1 MLDFLNVSES
11 RPRHASCERPPRSFV
26 RLWDRPLDD
35 TPPTAYSS
43 RSVGWWLARRETG
56 LVDDGKSMAST
67 NSVRPRANAPLCV
80 GREAELER
88 LVALHAEAS
97 EAGERLVLVEGPPGS
112 GKSRLLHELARRTRL
127 DGGVVLEG
135 RCDPG
140 RAFGPFAA
148 IVDRALRFLGDM
160 SITPSID
167 LRDLGCGGGCHR
179 LWHQHET
186 TPVAIELDARES
198 AERRLR
204 FFDAVRGLLRDVARV
219 RAPVVLLHDLDRAD
233 AATLQLVRFVFEGV
247 GPWSEGVG
255 SERILRALFVATV
268 HDAARHR
275 ELVELSPAVLS
286 LAALDADGV
295 RAFLQSD
302 DAVRR
307 VIARTGGLPERIEL
321 LLEADPIAPAES
333 IARRLDAMRSGTRA
347 LVEALGVLQH
357 PSDLETLCAVVGPV
371 VGEVSP
377 AERQAFA
384 ESDVVTRTVLDGRIL
399 FSFARESHRALTYTQ
414 LPAERRRELHRR
426 CAEVLMHHERRERV
440 AHHAMEAGDFE
451 LAVPLALEDARGL
464 AARHAHAEA
473 AALLEGVVE
482 RAGEALPLA
491 VFEMLAELYRLVGDY
506 TRALRHAEHVR
517 ASRPDAESTHEVG
530 RLLTLAGRF
539 DEAAA
544 RLREAHPLAA
554 RDADRVRVEAALA
567 ELEYQRGA
575 YDEAEH
581 WASAALDG
589 ARACGERAF
598 AIQAR
603 NSLGKVAL
611 ARKEAETAAALF
623 EQNRIEAAEASFG
636 HLEAQALTNL
646 GVARLRQRRLADAKS
661 FFARSL
667 QVAAGVND
675 SRERAIATENLA
687 VLAHLRHDYAE
698 ALEHYHEAV
707 GLLKRLGN
715 RPMLTRI
722 GINMGELYH
731 SLGDF
736 GRARSL
742 VDFAQHMGGPTL
754 PGQFLAEIV
763 LLRGRVELAEGNLD
777 IARGFLESA
786 LDTYRRVGAVKAIL
800 PHLALVRLAL
810 EEGDVE
816 RASELLQSTPAVETA
831 RYEAEVALLAAETR
845 RAEGGAVLDLAER
858 AEALALQADD
868 EELRI
873 EALCSLA
880 RAQLEAGQLVNA
892 QRSLLD
898 ARRLEEALSRRVPD
912 EARDAWERRPNR
924 ERLEATEELSTR
936 SRLGTRRVSTPPP
949 SRRRTA
955 EHDRRYPE
963 IVGSSPR
970 TLQILEVLDKVAPSE
985 ATVLVRGESGTG
997 KELVADALH
1006 RGSSRRD
1013 RPLVKVNCAAL
1024 VETLLMSELFG
1035 HERGAFT
1042 GANARK
1048 KGRFELADGGT
1059 LFLDEIGDI
1068 SPKMQV
1074 ALLRVLQEREFE
1086 RVGGTSPVRVDVRI
1100 IAATHRNLEEMVAQG
1115 TFREDLYYRLR
1126 GVLVEVAPLRERL
1139 DDLPELVERLLARV
1153 AEERGELPKVASPEV
1168 LQMLQRHRWPGNV
1181 RELENVLR
1189 SATLFCDGEVLRI
1202 ADFAAFTDLA
1212 PNAVSAAISNERTDL
1227 ESLEEAIYARI
1238 RDGDASLFELKKVI
1252 ERECISRALTET
1264 DGNITRAADL
1274 LGMKRP
1280 RLSQLVKQYGLGDP
1294 KRAG

>member
-1 MLDFLNVSES
+1 M
-11 RPRHASCERPPRSFV
+11 
-26 RLWDRPLDD
+26 
-35 TPPTAYSS
+35 
-43 RSVGWWLARRETG
+43 
-56 LVDDGKSMAST
+56 DDGSVMAST
-67 NSVRPRANAPLCV
+67 NSVRPPRANGPLCV
-80 GREAELER
+80 GREAELAR
-88 LVALHAEAS
+88 LIALHEEAS
-97 EAGERLVLVEGPPGS
+97 ETGERLVLVEGAPGS
-112 GKSRLLHELARRTRL
+112 GKSRLLHELSRRTRL

-186 TPVAIELDARES
+186 TQVAIELDARES

-247 GPWSEGVG
+247 GPWSDGVG
-255 SERILRALFVATV
+255 NERTLRALFVATV
-268 HDAARHR
+268 HDASRHR
-275 ELVELSPAVLS
+275 EIAELSPSVI
-286 LAALDADGV
+286 ALGELDVEGV

-321 LLEADPIAPAES
+321 LLEADPIAPAQS
-333 IARRLDAMRSGTRA
+333 VARRLDAMRDGTRA

-357 PSDLETLCAVVGPV
+357 PSDLETLCAVVGD
-371 VGEVSP
+371 VSA
-377 AERQAFA
+377 AERQALA
-384 ESDVVTRTVLDGRIL
+384 DSDVVTRTVLDGRVL
-399 FSFARESHRALTYTQ
+399 FSFARESHRALTYEQ
-414 LPAERRRELHRR
+414 LPLERRRELHRR
-426 CAEVLMHHERRERV
+426 CAQVLMHHERRERV

-473 AALLEGVVE
+473 AALLERIVE
-482 RAGEALPLA
+482 RAGDVLPLA
-491 VFEMLAELYRLVGDY
+491 VFEMLAELHRLVGDY
-506 TRALRHAEHVR
+506 THALRHAEHVR
-517 ASRPDAESTHEVG
+517 TSRPDAESTHEVG
-530 RLLTLAGRF
+530 RLLTLAGRL
-539 DEAAA
+539 DEAAS
-544 RLREAHPLAA
+544 RLREAHQLAD
-554 RDADRVRVEAALA
+554 RDAERVCVEAALA

-575 YDEAEH
+575 YDEAER
-581 WASAALDG
+581 WASTALEG
-589 ARACGERAF
+589 ARACGERALQ
-598 AIQAR
+598 IQAR

-623 EQNRIEAAEASFG
+623 EQNRMEAVDAGLG

-646 GVARLRQRRLADAKS
+646 GVARLRQRHLPDAKS
-661 FFARSL
+661 CFARSL

-722 GINMGELYH
+722 GINMGELYY

-742 VDFAQHMGGPTL
+742 VDFAQHMGGPML
-754 PGQFLAEIV
+754 PGHFLAGLL
-763 LLRGRVELAEGNLD
+763 LLRGRVELADGHID
-777 IARGFLESA
+777 AARGFLESA
-786 LDTYRRVGAVKAIL
+786 LDTYRKLGAVRAIL
-800 PHLALVRLAL
+800 PHLALIRVAL
-810 EEGDVE
+810 DEGDVE
-816 RASELLQSTPAVETA
+816 LATNLLDGTPPADTV
-831 RYEAEVALLAAETR
+831 RHEAEVALLAAETC
-845 RAEGGAVLDLAER
+845 RAKGGAVLELAER
-858 AEALALQADD
+858 AEALATVADD
-868 EELRI
+868 EALRI
-873 EALCSLA
+873 EALSVLA
-880 RAQLEAGQLVNA
+880 RAQLDAGQLVNA

-912 EARDAWERRPNR
+912 EAKAIWLRRPSR
-924 ERLEATEELSTR
+924 VRLEAIEEIATR
-936 SRLGTRRVSTPPP
+936 SPFGGSRRSTPA
-949 SRRRTA
+949 SRRHRTA

-963 IVGSSPR
+963 IVGTSSR

-1006 RGSSRRD
+1006 RGSARRE

-1068 SPKMQV
+1068 SPKMQM

-1126 GVLVEVAPLRERL
+1126 GVLVEVAPLRDRL
-1139 DDLPELVERLLARV
+1139 DDLPELVERLLIRV
-1153 AEERGELPKVASPEV
+1153 ADERGEAPKVASPEV
-1168 LQMLQRHRWPGNV
+1168 LQVLQRHRWPGNV

-1189 SATLFCDGEVLRI
+1189 SATLFCEGDVLRI
-1202 ADFAAFTDLA
+1202 HDFAAFADLA
-1212 PNAVSAAISNERTDL
+1212 PNVLSVSTHNERMDL

-1238 RDGDASLFELKKVI
+1238 RDGDASLFEVKKVI

-1294 KRAG
+1294 KRVG

>member
-1 MLDFLNVSES
+1 M
-11 RPRHASCERPPRSFV
+11 
-26 RLWDRPLDD
+26 
-35 TPPTAYSS
+35 
-43 RSVGWWLARRETG
+43 
-56 LVDDGKSMAST
+56 
-67 NSVRPRANAPLCV
+67 

-88 LVALHAEAS
+88 LTALHADAS
-97 EAGERLVLVEGPPGS
+97 EHGERLVLVEGASGS
-112 GKSRLLHELARRTRL
+112 GKSRLLHELGRRTRL

-160 SITPSID
+160 AITPSID
-167 LRDLGCGGGCHR
+167 LRDLGCGAGCHR

-186 TPVAIELDARES
+186 TPAPDEMDGREAS
-198 AERRLR
+198 ERRLR

-219 RAPVVLLHDLDRAD
+219 RAPLVLLHDLDRAD
-233 AATLQLVRFVFEGV
+233 AATMQLLRFVFEGV
-247 GPWSEGVG
+247 GPWSDGVG
-255 SERILRALFVATV
+255 RERALRALFVASV
-268 HDAARHR
+268 RDAS
-275 ELVELSPAVLS
+275 EQLMELSPSVLS
-286 LAALDADGV
+286 LGELDAEGV

-302 DAVRR
+302 EAVRR
-307 VIARTGGLPERIEL
+307 VIARTGGMPERIEL
-321 LLEADPIAPAES
+321 LLEAEPLLPDVS
-333 IARRLDAMRSGTRA
+333 IARQLAHLPEGARE
-347 LVEALGVLQH
+347 LVEALSVLQH
-357 PSDLETLCAVVGPV
+357 PSDLETLRAVVSGGVSGP
-371 VGEVSP
+371 
-377 AERQAFA
+377 ERQVFA
-384 ESDVVTRTVLDGRIL
+384 DSELVTRTVLDGRIL
-399 FSFARESHRALTYTQ
+399 FTFARESHRSLTYRQ
-414 LPAERRRELHRR
+414 LSEERRKALHRR
-426 CAEVLMHHERRERV
+426 CAAVLSSHERRERV

-451 LAVPLALEDARGL
+451 LAIPLALEDARGL

-473 AALLEGVVE
+473 AALLENVVA
-482 RAGEALPLA
+482 RVPDDSLPLE
-491 VFEMLAELYRLVGDY
+491 VFELLAELHRLVGDY
-506 TRALRHAEHVR
+506 TRALRHAERVR
-517 ASRPDAESTHEVG
+517 AARPDAESSHEVG
-530 RLLTLAGRF
+530 RLLTLAGRL
-539 DEAAA
+539 DEAAT
-544 RLREAHPLAA
+544 RLRDAHGLAQ
-554 RDADRVRVEAALA
+554 DDVIRVRVEGALA
-567 ELEYQRGA
+567 ELEYQRGG
-575 YDEAEH
+575 YDAAER

-589 ARACGERAF
+589 ATRCSEQALR
-598 AIQAR
+598 IQAR
-603 NSLGKVAL
+603 NTLGKVAL
-611 ARKEAETAAALF
+611 ARKEAESAAALF
-623 EQNRIEAAEASFG
+623 EANRAEAEAAGLG

-646 GVARLRQRRLADAKS
+646 GVSRLRQRRLPDAKS
-661 FFARSL
+661 CFARSL
-667 QVAAGVND
+667 KVATGIND

-731 SLGDF
+731 SIGDY

-754 PGQFLAEIV
+754 PAQFLAELV
-763 LLRGRVELAEGNLD
+763 LLRGRVELAEGHLET
-777 IARGFLESA
+777 ARGFLESA
-786 LDTYRRVGAVKAIL
+786 LDTYRRAGAVKAIL

-810 EEGDVE
+810 EEGDVV
-816 RASELLQSTPAVETA
+816 RARELLSDTPKVETT
-831 RYEAEVALLAAETR
+831 RYEAEVALLVAETK
-845 RAEGGAVLDLAER
+845 RAEGGAVLELAEK
-858 AEALALQADD
+858 AESLAKAADD
-868 EELRI
+868 EELQV
-873 EALCSLA
+873 EALCTLA
-880 RAQLEAGQLVNA
+880 RAQLDVGQLVNA
-892 QRSLLD
+892 QRCLLD
-898 ARRLEEALSRRVPD
+898 ARRLEESLSIRVPD
-912 EARDAWERRPNR
+912 EAREAWASRRAR
-924 ERLEATEELSTR
+924 VRLEATEELATR
-936 SRLGTRRVSTPPP
+936 SRLGGRRISSPPP
-949 SRRRTA
+949 SRRRSA
-955 EHDRRYPE
+955 EHDRRYPD

-985 ATVLVRGESGTG
+985 ATVLIRGESGTG

-1006 RGSSRRD
+1006 RGSARKD
-1013 RPLVKVNCAAL
+1013 KPLVKVNCAAL

-1086 RVGGTSPVRVDVRI
+1086 RVGGTAPVRVDVRI
-1100 IAATHRNLEEMVAQG
+1100 LAATHRNLEEMVAQG

-1126 GVLVEVAPLRERL
+1126 GVLIEVAPLRDRL
-1139 DDLPELVERLLARV
+1139 DDMPELVERLLVRV
-1153 AEERGELPKVASPEV
+1153 AAERDEEPKVASPEV
-1168 LQMLQRHRWPGNV
+1168 LQLLQRHRWPGNI

-1189 SATLFCDGEVLRI
+1189 SATLFCEGDVLR
-1202 ADFAAFTDLA
+1202 AHDFAAFGDLIQNLV
-1212 PNAVSAAISNERTDL
+1212 PDLPLNERTDN